1 MEIFGTRVL
10 VPDPTRD
17 PVYDSTSARPE
28 EYFRFGCVT
37 CNSTLAINLPS
48 YIGNYQDSESVLG
61 PEQSEAIRVHFGLRA
76 DRSLIDG
83 WPKFRVESCGRCRC
97 NYLVYVAVHEPANGW
112 FRIVPQG
119 VTQLPSNN
127 SSKPTPLRGAA

>member
-1 MEIFGTRVL
+1 V
-10 VPDPTRD
+10 
-17 PVYDSTSARPE
+17 A
-28 EYFRFGCVT
+28 
-37 CNSTLAINLPS
+37 CNSALAVNLPS
-48 YIGNYQDSESVLG
+48 YIGNYQDRKDVLG

-76 DRSLIDG
+76 DQSLIDG
-83 WPKFRVESCGRCRC
+83 WPKFRVESCERCGC
-97 NYLVYVAVHEPANGW
+97 KYLVYVAVQEPANGW